1 MKTLMIVVVL
11 YFHSASVSN
20 IEFSN
25 HDACVAA
32 TPIIEKSIKEKF
44 SASAWMQP
52 EVKIS
57 CEDVRKE

>member
-1 MKTLMIVVVL
+1 MKTLMTIVVL
-11 YFHSASVSN
+11 YAHSASVSN

-44 SASAWMQP
+44 NAWNQP

-57 CEDVRKE
+57 CEDVQQ

>member
-1 MKTLMIVVVL
+1 MKTLMTIVVL
-11 YFHSASVSN
+11 YTHSASVSN

-44 SASAWMQP
+44 NAWNQP

-57 CEDVRKE
+57 CEDVQL

>member
-11 YFHSASVSN
+11 YFHSAVSN

-44 SASAWMQP
+44 NAWNQP

-57 CEDVRKE
+57 CEDVQK

>member
-1 MKTLMIVVVL
+1 MIVVVL
-11 YFHSASVSN
+11 YFHSAVSN

-44 SASAWMQP
+44 NAWNQP

-57 CEDVRKE
+57 CEDVQK